1 MSNHVPDSH
10 PHLLQ
15 GTRHWNTFQRET
27 GKFKIK
33 FKFNGLH
40 VSNLNCYAMTFK
52 PKTHR
57 QQINTS
63 LTVLLFPS
71 FVTTNPTTQIAS
83 QEQKVVNTYMEERLD
98 HFARPILHGWEINYY
113 RRETTTGE
121 NRLPQEQNSAVWL
134 LHCSS
139 LPEKHTWSLAA
150 SPFWLLGSDEQPC
163 GRRDRSRSRVVDGTL
178 NYIDFTLVIWIWQ
191 KK

>member
-1 MSNHVPDSH
+1 MQKSSAFFHMSNHVPDSH

-83 QEQKVVNTYMEERLD
+83 QKQKVVNTYMEERLD
-98 HFARPILHGWEINYY
+98 HFARPTPRGWEIDHYEFLSCTVQGFLKSVL
-113 RRETTTGE
+113 RRERRKKHVLNLFPKALIKCDTTHNLE
-121 NRLPQEQNSAVWL
+121 VL
-134 LHCSS
+134 LSE
-139 LPEKHTWSLAA
+139 LI
-150 SPFWLLGSDEQPC
+150 F
-163 GRRDRSRSRVVDGTL
+163 
-178 NYIDFTLVIWIWQ
+178 
-191 KK
+191 